1 MILTNYY
8 LKPAKQTWA
17 GLTRLNMLFSPT
29 LPQLENAVQQ
39 TEQPAKQYAQQH
51 AE

>member
-1 MILTNYY
+1 MLFES
-8 LKPAKQTWA
+8 AKE
-17 GLTRLNMLFSPT
+17 TRLNMLFSPM

-51 AE
+51 AT

>member
-1 MILTNYY
+1 MLEKVG
-8 LKPAKQTWA
+8 LEKWFK

-39 TEQPAKQYAQQH
+39 TEQPAKQYDQQH
-51 AE
+51 AT